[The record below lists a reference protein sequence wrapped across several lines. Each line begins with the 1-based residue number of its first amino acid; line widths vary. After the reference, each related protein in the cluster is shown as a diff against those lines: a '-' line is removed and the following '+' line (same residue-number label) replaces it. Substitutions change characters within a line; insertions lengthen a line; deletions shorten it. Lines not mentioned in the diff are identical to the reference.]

1 MNIGFIGLGI
11 MGSPMVENLLKG
23 GETVYV
29 NDVNEAAIH
38 KLLPLGAIAAKNYE
52 DLAENCE
59 LIILMLPNAPIIK
72 TVLFG
77 EKGLANFLRPGTIV
91 VDMSSLSPVD
101 TKEIYEKLQVQQVK
115 YLDAPVSGGQPKAV
129 DGTLSIMV
137 GGCEQALQKVK
148 EALQHM
154 AGDIVY
160 VGESGSGSTTKLANQ
175 ILVNVTIAAL
185 SEAAVLASKAGVDL
199 NKLHAAIRNGLAGS
213 AVLDAKLPLIID
225 RNFVAGGRIDINL
238 KDLNNVAQTGE
249 QLGVALPLTTSVI
262 DMFEKLKEDGK
273 VAEDHC
279 GLVQYYEKV
288 SNYEIPKG
296 GK

>member
-29 NDVNEAAIH
+29 NDVNEAAIE
-38 KLLPLGAIAAKNYE
+38 KLVNQGAKAATYNELG
-52 DLAENCE
+52 ENCE
-59 LIILMLPNAPIIK
+59 AIILMLPNAAIIRS
-72 TVLFG
+72 VLFSD
-77 EKGLANFLRPGTIV
+77 EGLASKLKPGTIV

-101 TKEIYEKLQVQQVK
+101 TNYFYEELQKLQVE

-129 DGTLSIMV
+129 DGTLSIMI
-137 GGCEQALQKVK
+137 GGDADALQKVQPII
-148 EALQHM
+148 QHM
-154 AGDIVY
+154 AGDIVH

-213 AVLDAKLPLIID
+213 AVLDAKLPLMID

-238 KDLNNVAQTGE
+238 KDLTNVLQTGE
-249 QLGVALPLTTSVI
+249 QLDVPLPLTTSVVA
-262 DMFEKLKEDGK
+262 MFEDLKADGK
-273 VAEDHC
+273 LADDHG

-288 SNYEIPKG
+288 AGYEIPKG